1 MLSVR
6 VDTMV
11 GQPNVAV
18 KGVDIPEPEV
28 GEVRV
33 RVAAAAVNPI
43 DVFTTLPGTPAIF
56 GITDPPEEFGLGWD
70 LAGEISAV
78 GPGVTDWR
86 VGDRVLGLNDAVV
99 DVHGTQAEETL
110 IAVDAIAALPDEID
124 FVSAATVPLNA
135 STATQA
141 LDLAGLPEDGTLL
154 VTGAAGAVG
163 GYLLELARLRGIRT
177 VAVAGSG
184 DTELLRSMGADH
196 VIERGPG
203 LAARV
208 RTVVPDGVD
217 AAVDA
222 ALVADEALAAV
233 RDGGRFVGVAG
244 GALPAAERGIDI
256 ILVQVKADAAQLAVL
271 VDHLVAGR
279 ISARVADT
287 VALRDVDLAHK
298 RLMAGGIRGR
308 LVLVP

>member
-6 VDTMV
+6 VDTTV
-11 GQPNVAV
+11 GHPNVAV
-18 KGVDIPEPEV
+18 KEVGIPEPGP

-56 GITDPPEEFGLGWD
+56 GITDPPEQIGLGWD
-70 LAGEISAV
+70 LAGEITAI
-78 GPGVTDWR
+78 GPGVADWR

-110 IAVDAIAALPDEID
+110 IRVDAIAALPGEID
-124 FVSAATVPLNA
+124 FASAATVPLNA

-141 LDLAGLPEDGTLL
+141 LDLTGLPEGGTLL

-177 VAVAGSG
+177 IAVAGSG
-184 DTELLRSMGADH
+184 DVELLRSLGADH
-196 VIERGPG
+196 VIERGTG
-203 LAARV
+203 LAERV
-208 RTVVPDGVD
+208 RTVAPDGVD

-233 RDGGRFVGVAG
+233 RDGGRFVGVVGVEPCRLRTG
-244 GALPAAERGIDI
+244 GSTSPWSR
-256 ILVQVKADAAQLAVL
+256 
-271 VDHLVAGR
+271 
-279 ISARVADT
+279 
-287 VALRDVDLAHK
+287 
-298 RLMAGGIRGR
+298 
-308 LVLVP
+308 